1 MIFIRFGATDPILGE
16 ASQLAHVLLNLLVNA
31 VQSIGPGHPEQNE
44 IRVSTWMAGSGSAVI
59 EVRDSGPG
67 IPPEISDRIFEPF
80 YTTKPVGE
88 GSTFRVIVPATRPA
102 PISNGSLGG

>member
-31 VQSIGPGHPEQNE
+31 VQSIGPGHPEQND
-44 IRVSTWMAGSGSAVI
+44 GSAVI